1 MAIQSLFGSTSN
13 VFGPSPAEIALA
25 RQREAQQEQL
35 LRNQMISQQGQEF
48 GPFRGLYQAGLR
60 FGDIAGQAVKQGL
73 FPAPVDPQLQEAVAV
88 QTVLSKYA
96 NQNQTDPNILNKIG
110 QELMSIAPNAGLR
123 ALTIAQQFAKESP
136 FGKIDPSKFTS
147 ESLQTY
153 QRTRNISDLVP
164 IEKVKA
170 LAPGQ
175 EIIRA
180 AGALGFAIPSDVTAF
195 TKDQW
200 VAIDAKI
207 RQDETNR
214 AAASAAKM
222 NFEDPRG
229 KVEAISLINNQL
241 KPFVQQITALDQAI
255 SLRRDDKSPFSQRLF
270 EQTVAG
276 AFGDANKA
284 KTEIERLVN
293 TGNLGER
300 VTNTLSL
307 FVSGNIGNATK
318 EDQLESLNAIRDY
331 IAKQYDS
338 TATPFRGALKEKADE
353 IAPLSATKFT
363 RPKLPEGQQ
372 YIPIDVVN
380 QYKLTKG
387 QRLKQGDKEFIY
399 NGDGTITILKGQ

>member
-180 AGALGFAIPSDVTAF
+180 AGALGFAI
-195 TKDQW
+195 
-200 VAIDAKI
+200 
-207 RQDETNR
+207 
-214 AAASAAKM
+214 
-222 NFEDPRG
+222 
-229 KVEAISLINNQL
+229 
-241 KPFVQQITALDQAI
+241 
-255 SLRRDDKSPFSQRLF
+255 
-270 EQTVAG
+270 QTVAG
-276 AFGDANKA
+276 AFGDSQKA
-284 KTEIERLVN
+284 ASEINRLVN